1 MSAIK
6 SLPLVFQTFGDSQK
20 PPLIILHGFFASA
33 RNWRSV
39 AKRLSD
45 QFCVYVLDQRNHG
58 ESPHSDVM
66 DYPAMAQDL
75 LFFMDQHSLLK
86 ANILGHSMGGKVAM
100 WFALHHPQ
108 RLLELIIVDI
118 APKTYTHSFDA
129 TIDALQQIPLEQIR
143 MRKEADNYLQATI
156 KDSNFRQFL
165 LQNLVLDKGHYRWRI
180 NLSVFFRC
188 SDNIIAFPKIELGR
202 RWAKRVLFLGGGN
215 STYIDSPTILKL
227 FPSAI
232 IDVIAEAGHWLHA
245 EQPDVFCER
254 VLGYLEQDL
263 LQRSER
269 IEHGF

>member
-6 SLPLVFQTFGDSQK
+6 SLPLVFQTFGDFQK

-100 WFALHHPQ
+100 WFALHNPQ
-108 RLLELIIVDI
+108 RVLKLTIVDI
-118 APKTYTHSFDA
+118 APKTYEHSFDA
-129 TIDALQQIPLEQIR
+129 TIAALQQIPLEQIR
-143 MRKEADNYLQATI
+143 MRKEADNYLQETI
-156 KDSNFRQFL
+156 KDSHFRQFL

-188 SDNIIAFPKIELGR
+188 SDNIIAFPEIEPGR
-202 RWAKRVLFLGGGN
+202 RWAKRVLFLGGEN
-215 STYIDSPTILKL
+215 SAYIDSPTILKL

-232 IDVIAEAGHWLHA
+232 IDVIAGAGHWLHA

-263 LQRSER
+263 
-269 IEHGF
+269 